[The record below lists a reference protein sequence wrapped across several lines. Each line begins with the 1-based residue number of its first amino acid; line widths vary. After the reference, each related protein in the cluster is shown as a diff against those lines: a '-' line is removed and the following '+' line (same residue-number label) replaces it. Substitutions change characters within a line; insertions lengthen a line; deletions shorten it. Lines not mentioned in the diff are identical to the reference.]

1 MSDGTPFRILAVC
14 TGNICRSPLAERL
27 LQSGLDEAA
36 PGVFAVTSAGV
47 RALAGQPAHPRS
59 AEIALRLGSSLDA
72 FEARQLTQ
80 GHITEADLVLILA
93 EDHRSPVLALSP
105 SALKRTFTLREFARI
120 VEILPG
126 PSTRETVP
134 DAWRRYV
141 ADGNRIRHE
150 VRLDDPS
157 LNDVADP
164 FGLDAPAYERMVEEL
179 LPPVS
184 ALIRAALPRRRRRGA
199 PGESR
204 AMLREAERR
213 QLAERL
219 PLNAGTGSG
228 AGET

>member
-1 MSDGTPFRILAVC
+1 MSDGTPFRILTVC

-36 PGVFAVTSAGV
+36 PGAFAVASSGV

-59 AEIALRLGSSLDA
+59 AEIAERLGSSLDA

-80 GHITEADLVLILA
+80 LHVSEADLVLILA
-93 EDHRSPVLALSP
+93 EEHRGPVLTLAP
-105 SALKRTFTLREFARI
+105 SALRRTFTLREFARI

-126 PSTRETVP
+126 PSTRETVQ

-141 ADGNRIRHE
+141 ADGDKIRHQ
-150 VRLDDPS
+150 VRLDDRS

-164 FGLDAPAYERMVEEL
+164 FGLDSSPYERMVDEL
-179 LPPVS
+179 IPPVS
-184 ALIRAALPRRRRRGA
+184 ALIRAAIPRRRRRA
-199 PGESR
+199 ASGESR
-204 AMLREAERR
+204 AALREAERR

-228 AGET
+228 ADEP

>member
-1 MSDGTPFRILAVC
+1 MSDGTPFRILTVC

-36 PGVFAVTSAGV
+36 PGAFAVTSAGV

-59 AEIALRLGSSLDA
+59 VAIAAQLGSSLDT
-72 FEARQLTQ
+72 FEARQLAQ
-80 GHITEADLVLILA
+80 QHVAEADLVLIMA
-93 EDHRSPVLALSP
+93 EEHRGPLLALSP
-105 SALKRTFTLREFARI
+105 SALKRTFTLREFARL

-126 PSTRETVP
+126 PSTRETVQ

-141 ADGNRIRHE
+141 ADGDRIRHQ
-150 VRLDDPS
+150 VRLDEPG

-164 FGLDAPAYERMVEEL
+164 FGLDASAYDRMAEEL
-179 LPPVS
+179 VPPVS
-184 ALIRAALPRRRRRGA
+184 TLIRAALPRRRRRA
-199 PGESR
+199 FPGESR
-204 AMLREAERR
+204 AALREAERR

-228 AGET
+228 AEEP

>member
-1 MSDGTPFRILAVC
+1 MSEGSPFRILTVC

-59 AEIALRLGSSLDA
+59 AELAARLGSSLEA

-80 GHITEADLVLILA
+80 RHLEEAALVLILA
-93 EDHRSPVLALSP
+93 EEHRGPVLALAP
-105 SALKRTFTLREFARI
+105 SVLKRTFTLREFARI

-126 PSTRETVP
+126 PSTRETVA

-141 ADGNRIRHE
+141 VDGERVRHQ

-164 FGLDAPAYERMVEEL
+164 FGLDASAYERMAEEL
-179 LPPVS
+179 IPPVS
-184 ALIRAALPRRRRRGA
+184 ALIRAALPRRRRRA
-199 PGESR
+199 PSGESR
-204 AMLREAERR
+204 ASLREAERR
-213 QLAERL
+213 QFAERL

-228 AGET
+228 ADEP